1 MNAKTHIE
9 AVPTPAQLLREAIA
23 RRDVVSE
30 EITRIEQKLQF
41 IAPIQAEEA
50 SAQSAL
56 NEVLRRDAEAMQA
69 WMNDGAQGAAP
80 EPDKKAREEAVHK
93 LGQANAKLQAA
104 GKVKAQIEQAHA
116 EAHQRLAEAQA
127 AITAAETQIMADEF
141 LRSARALH
149 DAHLAQLR
157 AEAHYNA
164 AKEAMHATNRSMAS
178 ALTDRAAALLRPL
191 NRAEAGDL
199 ELEIFQRAQR
209 RFAALRAGEEPKAV
223 A

>member
-1 MNAKTHIE
+1 MNATTHIE

-23 RRDVVSE
+23 RRDAIAA
-30 EITRIEQKLQF
+30 EISQIEQKLQF

-80 EPDKKAREEAVHK
+80 EPDTMARQEAVQK

-104 GKVKAQIEQAHA
+104 GKVKAQIESKHADAHR
-116 EAHQRLAEAQA
+116 RLAEAQT
-127 AITAAETQIMADEF
+127 AIADAEAQIMADEF
-141 LRSARALH
+141 MRSTEALGN
-149 DAHLAQLR
+149 AYLAQMK
-157 AEAHYNA
+157 AQIHYNA
-164 AKEAMHATNRSMAS
+164 ARDSMFAVNRTMAS
-178 ALTDRAAALLRPL
+178 ALTDRAAEMLRPL
-191 NRAEAGDL
+191 NRGQTADL
-199 ELEIFQRAQR
+199 ELELFQLAQR
-209 RFAALRAGEEPKAV
+209 RFAALRAGEDPEAV

>member
-9 AVPTPAQLLREAIA
+9 AVPTPAQLLREAVA
-23 RRDVVSE
+23 HRDAIDA
-30 EITRIEQKLQF
+30 EITTIVEKLHF
-41 IAPIQAEEA
+41 IDPIQAEEA

-104 GKVKAQIEQAHA
+104 GKVKAQIEQEHA
-116 EAHQRLAEAQA
+116 EAHKRRAEAQA
-127 AITAAETQIMADEF
+127 AIAAAETQIMADEF
-141 LRSARALH
+141 LRSAKALH
-149 DAHLAQLR
+149 DAHLAHVG

-164 AKEAMHATNRSMAS
+164 AKDAMFATNPSMAS
-178 ALTDRAAALLRPL
+178 ALTDRAAALLKPL
-191 NRAEAGDL
+191 NLGESRDM
-199 ELEIFQRAQR
+199 ELEVFQRAQR
-209 RFAALRAGEEPKAV
+209 RFAALRAGEEPKEV